1 MNGTNNKPKKNNK
14 KVTTMLTPS
23 DLHTILRLLER
34 VTAKDLE
41 AELFESVFKI
51 KLELLDIEMRNMKTM
66 LK

>member
-1 MNGTNNKPKKNNK
+1 
-14 KVTTMLTPS
+14 MLTPS

-34 VTAKDLE
+34 VTAKELE
-41 AELFESVFKI
+41 AELFEMVFKI

>member
-1 MNGTNNKPKKNNK
+1 
-14 KVTTMLTPS
+14 MLTPN

-41 AELFESVFKI
+41 TELFETVFKV
-51 KLELLDIEMRNMKTM
+51 KLEILDIEMRNNGNM